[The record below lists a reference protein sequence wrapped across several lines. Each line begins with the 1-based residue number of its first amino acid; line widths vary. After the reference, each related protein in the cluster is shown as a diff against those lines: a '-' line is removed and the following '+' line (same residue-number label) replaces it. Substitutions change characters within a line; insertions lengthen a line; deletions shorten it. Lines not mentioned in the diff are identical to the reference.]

1 MHPQYRID
9 VDNGRI
15 GKLEEEKENLSKE
28 IGLDGARS
36 TKEKLESVMTY
47 YIFIAIGSIFITDFG
62 MFLLIFIPI
71 FLLLIWPVNYYYES
85 KIDRLENEKRS
96 REKEISKKI
105 SDIEEEV
112 KKAEEEISLK
122 LKSKKPKYSDIEWWL
137 SMSPNEFEEEIAEYY
152 RLQGADAEKTP
163 SSRDGGF
170 DVKVTKDNTTFLVE
184 CKRWKRGSKVSRPD
198 LQKLLGAVVE
208 RRADY
213 GVFVTTSDF
222 TNDAKEYSKKV
233 KIELINGERLTSGH
247 QN

>member
-1 MHPQYRID
+1 
-9 VDNGRI
+9 
-15 GKLEEEKENLSKE
+15 
-28 IGLDGARS
+28 
-36 TKEKLESVMTY
+36 
-47 YIFIAIGSIFITDFG
+47 
-62 MFLLIFIPI
+62 
-71 FLLLIWPVNYYYES
+71 
-85 KIDRLENEKRS
+85 
-96 REKEISKKI
+96 
-105 SDIEEEV
+105 
-112 KKAEEEISLK
+112 
-122 LKSKKPKYSDIEWWL
+122 
-137 SMSPNEFEEEIAEYY
+137 MSPNEFEEEIAEYY
-152 RLQGADAEKTP
+152 RLQGADAEKTS